1 VSLGARSWWDAP
13 GAEGGLGPV
22 GGLELVEDA
31 GDVVLHGLQ
40 RDAEGAGDLL
50 VAGTL
55 GQQVE
60 DLAFPRGQVV
70 RPGWA
75 RRAGEPIRCAGQEP
89 TGDPGAED
97 AAAISPAAAPLRT

>member
-1 VSLGARSWWDAP
+1 MSSAPWWRRDAS

-22 GGLELVEDA
+22 GGLELVEDM

-40 RDAEGAGDLL
+40 GDAEGPGDLL

-60 DLAFPRGQVV
+60 DLAFPCGQVV
-70 RPGWA
+70 WPGRA
-75 RRAGEPIRCAGQEP
+75 RQAG
-89 TGDPGAED
+89 
-97 AAAISPAAAPLRT
+97 